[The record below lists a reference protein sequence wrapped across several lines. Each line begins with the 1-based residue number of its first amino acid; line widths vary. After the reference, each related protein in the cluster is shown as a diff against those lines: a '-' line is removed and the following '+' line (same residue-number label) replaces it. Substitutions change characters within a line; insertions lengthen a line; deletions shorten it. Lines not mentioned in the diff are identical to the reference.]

1 MLREVLQSYFNQ
13 VINTRIDLQDYALAQ
28 YHLMELNA
36 KKQLLTTPLKY
47 RPIEKVATRDQIDW
61 YELQY
66 EKCTN

>member
-1 MLREVLQSYFNQ
+1 
-13 VINTRIDLQDYALAQ
+13 
-28 YHLMELNA
+28 MELNA

-66 EKCTN
+66 ERCTNQRGLLCPIQEH